1 MKVRLLGNV
10 KYEKQ
15 VHKAGSI
22 LSMDENAFKGLNQLG
37 LVEVIEEAKPKGRGK
52 AKAKEEVL
60 EEGFEEAPEAIEIE
74 ADAFEQ
80 DSE

>member
-15 VHKAGSI
+15 IHKAGTI

-37 LVEVIEEAKPKGRGK
+37 LVEVIVEFV
-52 AKAKEEVL
+52 EEVKKEPKKNSKKKCDL
-60 EEGFEEAPEAIEIE
+60 EH
-74 ADAFEQ
+74 